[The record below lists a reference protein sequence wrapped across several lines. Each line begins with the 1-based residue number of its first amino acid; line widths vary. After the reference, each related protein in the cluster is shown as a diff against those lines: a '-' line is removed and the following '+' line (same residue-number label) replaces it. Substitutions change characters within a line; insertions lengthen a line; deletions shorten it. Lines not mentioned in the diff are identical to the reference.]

1 MKKIMFSDTYGLMQD
16 VLEGRKTMTRRIATE
31 LNYPL
36 IEDISEWGQ
45 DDKCR
50 AMLSVRY
57 STGLFNDV
65 YPHYQPGEIVAV
77 AQSYEQ
83 IYIGFSEPRMRHD
96 FGMRVSAVHHTGDLH
111 NIAGWTNKMFVKA
124 NLMPNRIQITNVKY
138 ERLQDITEEDCLREG
153 IQEYFPY
160 IDRNPNDKVRTFQY
174 FKNGKIWHRMSPAP
188 ECFALLIDD
197 ISGKGTWK
205 SNPFVFV
212 YEFELV
218 R

>member
-16 VLEGRKTMTRRIATE
+16 VLEGRKTMTRRVATE

-83 IYIGFSEPRMRHD
+83 IYLGFSEPRMRHD
-96 FGMRVSAVHHTGDLH
+96 FGMRVSSVHHTGELH

-124 NLMPNRIQITNVKY
+124 NLMPNRIQIANVKY
-138 ERLQDITEEDCLREG
+138 ERLQDISDEECLREG
-153 IQEYFPY
+153 VVKWMDGYIVTGILERGQKRNVCFDTPREAFAAL
-160 IDRNPNDKVRTFQY
+160 IDR
-174 FKNGKIWHRMSPAP
+174 
-188 ECFALLIDD
+188 
-197 ISGKGTWK
+197 ISGKGTWD
-205 SNPFVFV
+205 SNPRVFA
-212 YEFELV
+212 YTFELV